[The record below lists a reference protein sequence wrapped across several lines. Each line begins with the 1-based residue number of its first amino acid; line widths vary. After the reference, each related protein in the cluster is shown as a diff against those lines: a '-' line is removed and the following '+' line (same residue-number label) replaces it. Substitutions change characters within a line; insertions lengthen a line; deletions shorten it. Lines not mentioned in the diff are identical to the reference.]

1 MIAGFEVGAVFKII
15 NEASPALTRILRQ
28 VRELNAVIDKAR
40 ENLATLGTG
49 LGNIKLGA
57 ATEETAALAAEWKNV
72 ARNATS
78 ARLAIGNASSAAL
91 RAGGAGGAGIGGL
104 PGGGRQRLGSWLGGG
119 GHFGGGGGHIGGPG
133 IGLPGGSHFRGGGLA
148 MAGAATF
155 GWGLDQAAKT
165 QDYVW
170 KLEDISGLPHDEI
183 THSKFRNLLEDF
195 QVKSGFGIDAAGE
208 AALADIRQMQGV
220 PGGGVDTLGEILSA
234 GAVEARRKG
243 SSLEELVESGIGL
256 AHQFKAYSPP
266 EIRNLMA
273 TFAAMSTAD
282 PRTLSSMK
290 RASGYAVP
298 YLSELGFDPSSVFVA
313 GTALARAGV
322 DSTRSGTWIRELS
335 ARAMSGKH
343 LDSLYHLGLVDENGK
358 PTFYTNGRPDE
369 FKLIEQASRGL
380 QKLSPEDRERFG
392 RDALGAQG
400 FGGAAVL
407 GDPKVLEQMHQ
418 LDAIRKSSA
427 FNERYNNFGKD
438 YLDGSTLQDARVAM
452 AEFNVTAGELARMT
466 LPAVNVALGNF
477 RSILE
482 GIRSVLPGTDGKS
495 AAIVGGS
502 AITGAI
508 AGAGAGAIY
517 GAFGG
522 PIGALGGAAIGA
534 GIGGVGAIAEEYMRN
549 NPGPID
555 RFGREAIIT
564 GNSAAQAADGMKAL
578 GDAIRGLPAQPGG
591 VFPGGSSPAPIQL
604 NLNVDGRALASATST
619 ALANMYAYP
628 LQAPGADGL
637 TNPRSPDDNFPSK

>member
-49 LGNIKLGA
+49 IGNIKLGA
-57 ATEETAALAAEWKNV
+57 ATEETAALAAEWRNV
-72 ARNATS
+72 AKNAS
-78 ARLAIGNASSAAL
+78 AARLAIGNASSAAL
-91 RAGGAGGAGIGGL
+91 RSGGAGAVGGAGRGL
-104 PGGGRQRLGSWLGGG
+104 PGGGRQRLGGWLGGG
-119 GHFGGGGGHIGGPG
+119 GGGHVGGPG

-170 KLEDISGLPHDEI
+170 KLEDISGLPHDEV
-183 THSKFRNLLEDF
+183 THSKFRKLLEDF

-220 PGGGVDTLGEILSA
+220 PGGGVDTLDEILSA

-243 SSLEELVESGIGL
+243 SSLEELVEFGIGL

-266 EIRNLMA
+266 EIRDLMA

-298 YLSELGFDPSSVFVA
+298 YLSELGFDPTSVFTA

-322 DSTRSGTWIRELS
+322 DSTRSGTWICELS

-343 LDSLYHLGLVDENGK
+343 LDSLYHLGLVDDNGK

-380 QKLSPEDRERFG
+380 QRLSPENRERYG

-418 LDAIRKSSA
+418 LDAIRKSPA
-427 FNERYNNFGKD
+427 FNTRYNSFGKD
-438 YLDGSTLQDARVAM
+438 YLEGSTLQDARVAM
-452 AEFNVTAGELARMT
+452 AQFNVTAGEIARMT
-466 LPAVNVALGNF
+466 SAG
-477 RSILE
+477 
-482 GIRSVLPGTDGKS
+482 GQPG
-495 AAIVGGS
+495 ARE
-502 AITGAI
+502 
-508 AGAGAGAIY
+508 
-517 GAFGG
+517 F
-522 PIGALGGAAIGA
+522 PI
-534 GIGGVGAIAEEYMRN
+534 
-549 NPGPID
+549 NPG
-555 RFGREAIIT
+555 RHSVG
-564 GNSAAQAADGMKAL
+564 
-578 GDAIRGLPAQPGG
+578 PA
-591 VFPGGSSPAPIQL
+591 
-604 NLNVDGRALASATST
+604 R
-619 ALANMYAYP
+619 
-628 LQAPGADGL
+628 
-637 TNPRSPDDNFPSK
+637 